1 MRKYFLIITSAER
14 AWVGLI
20 AALVGFLMSVWT
32 PLPVRIALLTL
43 VLPVGV
49 FSFAYLVV
57 YTLWPAT
64 SAHLPKFKQWVHVT
78 AASIPSRL
86 KGGKSKSL
94 PRLGTPDSAAFFA
107 QRFAEAFPGVR
118 QIHWYEQREAVKR
131 LKTLLQEPL
140 VFKNDH
146 GYTTPIWWW
155 RDGNL
160 QIPSFRVLSKDTV
173 LLDTK
178 ELQIKRIAA
187 VPSSEY
193 YRAFVYIEA
202 APMKPCG
209 AYEWNEEKIQQ
220 WISGHGY
227 AWEEYGLHKGKH
239 VVSRSEFDD
248 NAAVIRGKLV
258 RLDGDVELRERYI
271 TPYNLVIAPHLSP
284 INNTGFDSKLRAL
297 MDRLLTG
304 DAEISELKEEVRH
317 LPKPRAWGE

>member
-1 MRKYFLIITSAER
+1 MRNYFLTITSAER

-20 AALVGFLMSVWT
+20 AASVGLLVSVWT
-32 PLPVRIALLTL
+32 PLAVTIVLLTVL
-43 VLPVGV
+43 LPVGV
-49 FSFAYLVV
+49 FSLAYLAV

-64 SAHLPKFKQWVHVT
+64 SAHWPKLKQWVNVA
-78 AASIPSRL
+78 AASITSRL

-94 PRLGTPDSAAFFA
+94 PRLGTSDSAAFFA
-107 QRFAEAFPGVR
+107 QRFSEAFPGVR
-118 QIHWYEQREAVKR
+118 KITWYEQREAVKR
-131 LKTLLQEPL
+131 LKVLMQEPF

-160 QIPSFRVLSKDTV
+160 QIPSFRVLSKGSV

-187 VPSSEY
+187 VPSGEY

-202 APMKPCG
+202 TPMKPCG

-220 WISGHGY
+220 WISDHGY
-227 AWEEYGLHKGKH
+227 AWEEYGLYKGKH
-239 VVSRSEFDD
+239 VVTRAEYDD

-284 INNTGFDSKLRAL
+284 INNPDFDSTLRAL
-297 MDRLLTG
+297 MDRMLTNN
-304 DAEISELKEEVRH
+304 AEISELEEKVRH
-317 LPKPRAWGE
+317 LPKHRVWGD